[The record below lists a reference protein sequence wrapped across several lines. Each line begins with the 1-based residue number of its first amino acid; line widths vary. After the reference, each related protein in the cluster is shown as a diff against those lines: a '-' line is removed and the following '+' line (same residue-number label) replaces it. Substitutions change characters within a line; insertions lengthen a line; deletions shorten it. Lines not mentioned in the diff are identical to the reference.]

1 MNELSVF
8 LVDDHALLRE
18 GLRALIELQP
28 DMRVVGEAADGSQ
41 AVAAVLDVRPDVV
54 VMDINMPELNG
65 AEATKQI
72 KAGAPSVHV
81 LALTAHEDGEYVQL
95 LLNAGA
101 TGFLLKRAAA
111 ADLVQ
116 AIRAVGAGRMY
127 LNTSMAA
134 QQPKTEVARPKP
146 SPAADSI
153 LSGREIDV
161 MRRIALGYSMK
172 RIAAELNLS
181 PRTLETYKARAME
194 KLDLTNRADVVR
206 FALQQGWLTHG

>member
-1 MNELSVF
+1 MNELSIF

-41 AVAAVLDVRPDVV
+41 AVAAVLAVRPDVV

-65 AEATKQI
+65 ADATRQI
-72 KAGAPSVHV
+72 KAGAPNVRV

-134 QQPKTEVARPKP
+134 AAQQPAAPVAKP
-146 SPAADSI
+146 TPAADSV

-161 MRRIALGYSMK
+161 MRHIALGYSMK

-194 KLDLTNRADVVR
+194 KLALSNRADVVR

>member
-65 AEATKQI
+65 ADATKQI
-72 KAGAPSVHV
+72 KAAAPNVRV

-134 QQPKTEVARPKP
+134 QQTKPVVARPKP
-146 SPAADSI
+146 TPSADSV

-194 KLDLTNRADVVR
+194 KLALSNRADVVR